1 MAKSESVSMS
11 AEEKAAMK
19 DYAAE
24 RRERAKRKG
33 PEGAA
38 LDLADVLAAYE
49 KMPTGDRELG
59 LRVHELVLK
68 AAPQLAPKTWYGM
81 PAYAL
86 DGKVICFFQS
96 AGKFKVRYHTFGFSE
111 NAALDEGAFWPTSF
125 ALLEL
130 SPKVEAELTRLVKQ
144 AVSA

>member
-11 AEEKAAMK
+11 AEERAAMK

-38 LDLADVLAAYE
+38 LDLADVMAAYQ

-96 AGKFKVRYHTFGFSE
+96 AGKFKVRYHTVGFSE

-144 AVSA
+144 AVSG